1 MSCKLY
7 VANKYALIH
16 FAFSLSPSF
25 VAAPSRPWRLVRV
38 KTHPHSDG
46 LANFTTKLAPVY
58 AGPYCITQKLSE
70 VNYRLTDMN
79 TGSDA
84 GVFCVVNLLPFRT
97 WDPLVE
103 QETVPADGSATEAIA
118 NSSLLAE
125 MPEEAS
131 SGPSNMDLTNF

>member
-1 MSCKLY
+1 
-7 VANKYALIH
+7 
-16 FAFSLSPSF
+16 
-25 VAAPSRPWRLVRV
+25 
-38 KTHPHSDG
+38 
-46 LANFTTKLAPVY
+46 
-58 AGPYCITQKLSE
+58 
-70 VNYRLTDMN
+70 MN

-84 GVFCVVNLLPFRT
+84 GVFRVINLLPFRT

-131 SGPSNMDLTNF
+131 SGPTNMDLTNFQFEDDRSRPVI